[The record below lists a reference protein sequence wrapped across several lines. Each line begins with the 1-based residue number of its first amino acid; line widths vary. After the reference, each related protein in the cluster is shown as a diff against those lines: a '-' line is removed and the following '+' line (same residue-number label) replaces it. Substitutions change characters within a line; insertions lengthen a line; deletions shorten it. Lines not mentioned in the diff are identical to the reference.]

1 MKTLFIKV
9 LVLTFMFS
17 SLVGYS
23 GEVFASEVNVEEEV
37 SNDIVETFESDIE
50 QINTDI
56 EHQVNV
62 KDNQNDKVIYE
73 VNVEEELGIQNDN
86 FEMIV
91 EENSDHEMVVNSV
104 LEAGNTTFGSE
115 LFVNI
120 ETGEFYVTE
129 QEFLEN
135 GEVKERTYDIFISE
149 IEGEDF
155 KAHLIDRDSGELY
168 EVNTID
174 ANASAIPVLGL
185 IIAQGVKWAVKK
197 YGKKALI
204 SAFGKAA
211 LSNAI
216 KKVANFSVSKK
227 HLSNAG
233 GRYTK
238 FNTTSQSTVRS
249 WVKQALQSKPTI
261 NFNENYSKLSFTITA
276 NVGKKIG
283 TKGETKIK
291 VVFDYTGKVWT
302 AYPAK

>member
-1 MKTLFIKV
+1 MKNLFIKV

-17 SLVGYS
+17 SLTGFS
-23 GEVFASEVNVEEEV
+23 GEAFASETSVEEEV
-37 SNDIVETFESDIE
+37 SNEIVETFESDIE

-56 EHQVNV
+56 EHQVQV
-62 KDNQNDKVIYE
+62 KNKENEKVVYE
-73 VNVEEELGIQNDN
+73 VNVEEELGIKNDN

-91 EENSDHEMVVNSV
+91 EENSDHEMVVNSQ
-104 LEAGNTTFGSE
+104 LEAGNSIFGSE
-115 LFVNI
+115 LSVNI

-129 QEFLEN
+129 SEVSED
-135 GEVKERTYDIFISE
+135 GEVKERIYDIFISE
-149 IEGEDF
+149 IEGENF
-155 KAHLIDRDSGELY
+155 KAHLVDRDSGELY

-174 ANASAIPVLGL
+174 AKASAIPVIGL

-197 YGKKALI
+197 YGKKALV
-204 SAFGKAA
+204 SAFGKGA

-216 KKVANFSVSKK
+216 KKVANFSVSNK

-249 WVKQALQSKPTI
+249 WVKEALQTNPSI
-261 NFNENYSKLSFTITA
+261 SFNENYDKLSFTITA
-276 NVGKKIG
+276 NVGKKVG